1 MGESGANG
9 RSGYGGAAD
18 AAGATGA
25 DGTAATVPVSPV
37 STGPTPAGPA
47 AGPATA
53 GAVQTGGAT
62 TDPLP
67 TSSGTRGAARPGA
80 PDAGGNTAALAVG
93 EWVLH
98 PVSAGSEGR
107 SGTPGT
113 AGSAAVPPP
122 VAPASRRTSPLAAAA
137 GRADGEGRDGNG
149 HDTYAG
155 GDAEDDYDDEYDE
168 GEDSGVG
175 SLLRRSNR
183 EHTRPRGRWARRL
196 LVTVL
201 VLVLVVA
208 GACVGAEL
216 FVRSQVES
224 AIRSALPGLS
234 ADAEIGTE
242 GLLLPQVAGG
252 ELDALTISADR
263 LVMESRSGGDSTTL
277 VNVDSSMDS
286 VSLSRRTAGR
296 MTFSGTVD
304 RTGMAQ
310 MVTRAASDVP
320 DPTVGIGVTGS
331 GDDPG
336 TLVVSAEVFGVP
348 ATMTLVPSITDEGGL
363 LMTITSVTMAGNDVD
378 LHGEIGGRPLLS
390 YIGLESEEIPVDT
403 SMLPQGTTLTRV
415 AVTEAGLRLTVSG
428 TDVPLGGR

>member
-1 MGESGANG
+1 MA
-9 RSGYGGAAD
+9 
-18 AAGATGA
+18 
-25 DGTAATVPVSPV
+25 
-37 STGPTPAGPA
+37 
-47 AGPATA
+47 
-53 GAVQTGGAT
+53 
-62 TDPLP
+62 PLP
-67 TSSGTRGAARPGA
+67 TSAGTRGVARPNA
-80 PDAGGNTAALAVG
+80 PDTGGNTASFAVG
-93 EWVLH
+93 EWAFH

-107 SGTPGT
+107 SGTPGA
-113 AGSAAVPPP
+113 AGSAAVPPA
-122 VAPASRRTSPLAAAA
+122 VAPASRKASPLTAAT
-137 GRADGEGRDGNG
+137 GPADDEGRDADYADYAG
-149 HDTYAG
+149 HDARAG
-155 GDAEDDYDDEYDE
+155 GDTEDDYDDEYDE
-168 GEDSGVG
+168 AEDSGVG
-175 SLLRRSNR
+175 SLLRRRNR
-183 EHTRPRGRWARRL
+183 EQTRPRGRWARRL

-216 FVRSQVES
+216 FVRSRLES

-242 GLLLPQVAGG
+242 GLLLPQVAEG
-252 ELDALTISADR
+252 ELDTLTISADR
-263 LVMESRSGGDSTTL
+263 LVMESSNGGDSTTL
-277 VNVDSSMDS
+277 VNVDSSMES

-304 RTGMAQ
+304 RDGMAQ

-320 DPTVGIGVTGS
+320 DSTVGIGATAS

-348 ATMTLVPSITDEGGL
+348 ATMTLAPSITDEGGL
-363 LMTITSVTMAGNDVD
+363 LMTITSVTMAGNDTD

-403 SMLPQGTTLTRV
+403 RMLPQGTTLTRV